1 MSTVA
6 LFHSVLGVREG
17 VRLAADRLRAA
28 GHTVRVVD
36 QYEGRVFDSYDE
48 ASAFAEGIGYPALM
62 ASALAAVEGLP
73 DDLVVMGFSNGGGM
87 STYVA
92 CNRPVSRAVLCSG
105 ALPLDMIG
113 QERWPQGVPAQ
124 LHYALDDPF
133 LQPGSVESV
142 LRSVGAAGAVGEF
155 VQYPGAGHLF
165 TDPSL
170 PDEFDGASAEA
181 FWEAVLRFVSAADS
195 GDREPLT

>member
-17 VRLAADRLRAA
+17 VLLAAERLRGA
-28 GHTVRVVD
+28 GHAVHVVD
-36 QYEGRVFDSYDE
+36 QYDGRVFDDYDE
-48 ASAFAEGIGYPALM
+48 AAAYAEGIGYPALM
-62 ASALAAVEGLP
+62 ASALDAVAGLP

-105 ALPLDMIG
+105 ALPLDVIG
-113 QERWPQGVPAQ
+113 QERWPRGVPAQ
-124 LHYALDDPF
+124 LHYTLKDPF
-133 LQPGSVESV
+133 LRPGSVESV
-142 LRSVGAAGAVGEF
+142 LRSVGEAGAVGEF

-170 PDEFDGASAEA
+170 PDEFDGASAEV
-181 FWEAVLRFVSAADS
+181 FWDAVLRFVGAAS
-195 GDREPLT
+195 DR